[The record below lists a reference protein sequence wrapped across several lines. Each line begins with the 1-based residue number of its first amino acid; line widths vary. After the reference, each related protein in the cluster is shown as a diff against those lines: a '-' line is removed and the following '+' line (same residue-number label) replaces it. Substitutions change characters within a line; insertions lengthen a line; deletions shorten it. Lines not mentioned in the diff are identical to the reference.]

1 MHFCS
6 TFKGT
11 LRRNPRSGIYE
22 ISIIWIQ
29 FLHLFGVVLVLKI
42 RTKAL
47 FVLMET
53 DLLNQLWRS
62 EHSAHVKWK
71 PGNVA
76 VLTELPGRMRRPT
89 CSSASFTEN
98 KMKQPFLTVFAEIKY
113 WYSIGTV
120 HVRLFRGTHNLHC
133 LVSWHQT
140 SWWKCGTRHFN
151 FLLLRKI
158 SNARSKFAALWTVP
172 GVILQVRGCALMAF
186 LLHCFVCLWI
196 KIQATVLRLC

>member
-6 TFKGT
+6 TFKGA
-11 LRRNPRSGIYE
+11 LRRNSRSGIYE
-22 ISIIWIQ
+22 ISILWIQ

-53 DLLNQLWRS
+53 DLLNQLWHS
-62 EHSAHVKWK
+62 EHSAHVTWK

-76 VLTELPGRMRRPT
+76 VLTELSGRMRRPT
-89 CSSASFTEN
+89 FSSASFTEN

-113 WYSIGTV
+113 WYSSGTGETSACSEE
-120 HVRLFRGTHNLHC
+120 RTIYIAL
-133 LVSWHQT
+133 LVGI
-140 SWWKCGTRHFN
+140 KPAGTRHSN

-158 SNARSKFAALWTVP
+158 SNARSKFAALRTVP
-172 GVILQVRGCALMAF
+172 GVIFQARGCAWMVF

>member
-6 TFKGT
+6 TFKGA

-53 DLLNQLWRS
+53 DLLNQLWHS
-62 EHSAHVKWK
+62 EHSAHVTWK
-71 PGNVA
+71 PGNMA

-98 KMKQPFLTVFAEIKY
+98 KMKQPFLTVFAETKY

-133 LVSWHQT
+133 LVSC
-140 SWWKCGTRHFN
+140 SSN
-151 FLLLRKI
+151 SLLLRKI